1 MLTAMRIVGLT
12 GGIGTGKS
20 TVAAVLRELGA
31 TVIDADEAT
40 RAVQARG
47 SEGLRQLVAAF
58 GDGILTPEGDL
69 DRGRVADIAFRD
81 PEARQRLNG
90 IVHPLVR
97 RWMAERQAE
106 AVERG
111 DPVVVMDIPLLF
123 EARGAGAF
131 ETVLLVYAPEE
142 LALRR
147 LVEQRGMTE
156 EQARARMAAQ
166 MPIEDK
172 RALATHVIEN
182 TGSVDE
188 LRERVGRVWA
198 ELSEGL
204 EVHQPEQQGQP
215 DATDRGDALRPARVE
230 EGGELGR

>member
-1 MLTAMRIVGLT
+1 MRVVGLT

-20 TVAAVLRELGA
+20 TVSAMLRDLGA

-40 RAVQARG
+40 RAVQAPG
-47 SEGLRQLVAAF
+47 SEGLRRLVAEF
-58 GDGILTPEGDL
+58 GDGILTAGGEL
-69 DRGRVADIAFRD
+69 DRARLADVAFND
-81 PEARQRLNG
+81 PEARGRLNA

-97 RWMAERQAE
+97 QWMAERQQE

-142 LALRR
+142 LQLRR
-147 LVEQRGMTE
+147 LVELRGMSE
-156 EQARARMAAQ
+156 EAARARMAAQ
-166 MPIEDK
+166 MPIEEK
-172 RALATHVIEN
+172 RRLATHVIEN
-182 TGSVDE
+182 TGGLDE
-188 LRERVGRVWA
+188 LRPRVERAWR

-204 EVHQPEQQGQP
+204 EHHQPDDHGQ
-215 DATDRGDALRPARVE
+215 AEAADRGDALGTAGVE
-230 EGGELGR
+230 EGGEVGR

>member
-1 MLTAMRIVGLT
+1 MRIVGLT

-20 TVAAVLRELGA
+20 TVSGMLRELGA

-47 SEGLRQLVAAF
+47 SDGLRQLVEAF
-58 GDGILTPEGDL
+58 GPDILAPDGDL
-69 DRGRVADIAFRD
+69 DRARLADIAFQD
-81 PEARQRLNG
+81 PDARRRLNE

-97 RWMAERQAE
+97 QWMAERQRE

-111 DPVVVMDIPLLF
+111 DPVVVLDIPLLF

-131 ETVLLVYAPEE
+131 ETVLLVYAPDEV
-142 LALRR
+142 ALGR

-166 MPIEDK
+166 MPIEEK

-182 TGSVDE
+182 TGGMEE
-188 LRERVGRVWA
+188 LRTRVERVWA
-198 ELSEGL
+198 DLASRS
-204 EVHQPEQQGQP
+204 P
-215 DATDRGDALRPARVE
+215 R
-230 EGGELGR
+230 